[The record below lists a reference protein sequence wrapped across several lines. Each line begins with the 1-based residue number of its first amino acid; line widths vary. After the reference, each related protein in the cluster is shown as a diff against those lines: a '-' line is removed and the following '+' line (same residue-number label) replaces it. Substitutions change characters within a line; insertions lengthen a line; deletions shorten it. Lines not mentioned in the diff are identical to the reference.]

1 MDTAII
7 VSVVIGSVVAM
18 ALVFAKTVLGVAWT
32 DKSGRRIGVSEINNQ
47 NGVTQE
53 YLTSSNNPKR
63 ELRSSQISN
72 KETIDAKTAVK
83 KADNID
89 SLINKQVLTCDNV
102 TIGKVHAVHNA
113 MMVLKSLQDKRYE
126 IPTYYVRQNFHN
138 SILLDICANDL
149 EHYNSQVIMSKQK

>member
-1 MDTAII
+1 LDTAII

>member
-1 MDTAII
+1 LDTAII

-32 DKSGRRIGVSEINNQ
+32 DKSARRIGVSEVNNQ

-53 YLTSSNNPKR
+53 YLTSGNNPKR

-83 KADNID
+83 KVDNID

-102 TIGKVHAVHNA
+102 TIGKVHAAHNA
-113 MMVLKSLQDKRYE
+113 MIVLKSLQDKRYE

>member
-1 MDTAII
+1 LDTAII

-32 DKSGRRIGVSEINNQ
+32 DKSARRIGVSEVNNQ

-113 MMVLKSLQDKRYE
+113 MIVLKSLQDKRYE

>member
-32 DKSGRRIGVSEINNQ
+32 DKNARRIGVSEVNNQ

-53 YLTSSNNPKR
+53 YLTSGNNPKR

-83 KADNID
+83 KVDNID

-113 MMVLKSLQDKRYE
+113 MIVLKSLQDKRYE

-149 EHYNSQVIMSKQK
+149 EHTIHK

>member
-1 MDTAII
+1 LDTAII

-32 DKSGRRIGVSEINNQ
+32 DKNARRIGVSEVNNQ

-53 YLTSSNNPKR
+53 YLTSGNNPKR

-83 KADNID
+83 KVDNID

-113 MMVLKSLQDKRYE
+113 MIVLKSLQDKRYE

-149 EHYNSQVIMSKQK
+149 EHTIHK